1 MLIIIRYHRLCIV
14 FVVFSAARELGKYV
28 LSFHS
33 PGNTKSSEVIK
44 KKSGPK
50 TETHVDIIQ
59 LSSIELSL
67 DLKRNPNGLRDAA
80 LVDVS
85 RNEFDHDNPGLSLSD
100 SD

>member
-1 MLIIIRYHRLCIV
+1 
-14 FVVFSAARELGKYV
+14 
-28 LSFHS
+28 
-33 PGNTKSSEVIK
+33 
-44 KKSGPK
+44 
-50 TETHVDIIQ
+50 VDIIQ